1 MQMRLLGTQHE
12 VNAMAEW
19 LPSLFCV
26 VEFVHVYQDQDGPL
40 YRLDA
45 DVHCVPQGTP

>member
-1 MQMRLLGTQHE
+1 MQLHIHGTKHE
-12 VNAMAEW
+12 VDAMAEW

-26 VEFVHVYQDQDGPL
+26 VEFVHVYKDHDGPL

-45 DVHCVPQGTP
+45 DVHCVPQDTP